1 MNFKD
6 LRELAGLTTEQA
18 AEMMGVSLKTVYRWE
33 KGEIEPRKA
42 FIKLLEARVDYKRN
56 TLNQN
61 PDFTF
66 IDLFAGCGGLSQG
79 FIKAGFDCVSA
90 VEIDE
95 EIRQEHFAAVAAAIQ
110 YVERVT
116 QHLRG

>member
-66 IDLFAGCGGLSQG
+66 IDLFAGIGGIRKG
-79 FIKAGFDCVSA
+79 F
-90 VEIDE
+90 
-95 EIRQEHFAAVAAAIQ
+95 
-110 YVERVT
+110 ER
-116 QHLRG
+116 